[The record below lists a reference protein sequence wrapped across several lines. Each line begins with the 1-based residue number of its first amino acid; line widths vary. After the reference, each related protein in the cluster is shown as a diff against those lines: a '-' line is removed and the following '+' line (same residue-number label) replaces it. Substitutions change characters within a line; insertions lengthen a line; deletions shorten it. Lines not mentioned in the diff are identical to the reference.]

1 MNARVTAKTQ
11 VNLLPGDKNMNN
23 KVISV
28 IAFASSAA
36 ILIGVLAKNQNSE
49 QTSTTTTDL
58 STQTAIMTEDT
69 GINQTSAHKVP
80 NTTNLRF
87 GNLKTNKNIT
97 DVLKKRYAAVSDNPQ
112 YPSIE
117 ERVAALEKMYPDQT
131 IDAEQVID
139 TLSQPTAWKNSSTE
153 GKGLPLTQAEMT
165 DGREFIEFDRERVA
179 VMLPGDKIELP
190 IKDLGGAVKV
200 VIDSIKDEGDKTLT
214 WNGHLEGVNEF
225 MRVTLT
231 QGVGISVGLIET
243 ENATYNLQSSDSK
256 GWIAST
262 KVLMKHDPAD
272 GLIDEHDHSATDH
285 HHD

>member
-1 MNARVTAKTQ
+1 
-11 VNLLPGDKNMNN
+11 MNN
-23 KVISV
+23 KMISV

-49 QTSTTTTDL
+49 QTNTAATDL
-58 STQTAIMTEDT
+58 STQTATMPDDT
-69 GINQTSAHKVP
+69 AINQTSAHKVP
-80 NTTNLRF
+80 NTKNLRF
-87 GNLKTNKNIT
+87 GSLKTHKSIT

-243 ENATYNLQSSDSK
+243 ENATYNLQSSDNK

-262 KVLMKHDPAD
+262 KVLMKHDPTD